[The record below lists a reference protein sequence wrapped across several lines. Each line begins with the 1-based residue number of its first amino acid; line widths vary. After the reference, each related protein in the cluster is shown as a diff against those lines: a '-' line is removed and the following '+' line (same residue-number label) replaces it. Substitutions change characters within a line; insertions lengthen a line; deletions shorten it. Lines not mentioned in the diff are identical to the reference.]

1 MCNTQCNTQWVCLLK
16 VILQLGFEDWCCQQS
31 DQWTEQNTMYLVSF
45 SCFFLQFEKH
55 VSSLFTKIHIRQFDA
70 IVEIRNS
77 EYCTEK
83 IYRTY

>member
-1 MCNTQCNTQWVCLLK
+1 MGVSVKGDFAVRVRGLVLSA
-16 VILQLGFEDWCCQQS
+16 VQS
-31 DQWTEQNTMYLVSF
+31 DQWTEQNTMYSLSN
-45 SCFFLQFEKH
+45 FFLQFEKH

-70 IVEIRNS
+70 IVEIHNS

>member
-1 MCNTQCNTQWVCLLK
+1 MGVSVKGDFAVRVRGLVLSA
-16 VILQLGFEDWCCQQS
+16 VQS